1 MAVARTSRL
10 KSYGTWMAVVKTLE
24 SYDDLKVTEEDFD
37 RDPWLLNTPA
47 GYVDL
52 RELKISP
59 HDPDKLMRRMTCVA
73 PDMRTLHA
81 CIYGGT
87 QWKDVI
93 PLYWMVSENLSRE
106 PTPEDAPELGEIRP
120 GFMVAQDRVFGYSFS
135 GSLHHQAIAFIQ
147 GIAGIGKT
155 QIFEAGLTISG
166 SYGHG
171 LTDNFINKTDDGKR
185 FDTMQLIGIRFAF
198 MDETRAGATFDDTRM
213 SKVAASKFL
222 VGEIKGGRVGVEF
235 KNTTKL
241 LIVGNHRPH
250 IQNGLTGGLTS
261 RMLLFEAGG
270 KNYRNRTGET
280 GELGERIVNGEGP
293 QLLAYFIW
301 QAYLDYVDYTT
312 NGSAEWRK
320 VVAPMREAAETYTR
334 ESSFIHEWAAAHN
347 LVEADGLLF
356 GLTEAHQSFVDY
368 AQKRGNRSAQRMAMP
383 EFKDTMR
390 AAFKSIDFKGRTARP
405 NHGRTAIRGFGRPLD
420 RFDNVTVLDKHK
432 PAATET
438 KTVH

>member
-120 GFMVAQDRVFGYSFS
+120 GFMAAQDRVFGYSFS

-280 GELGERIVNGEGP
+280 GELGERIVNG
-293 QLLAYFIW
+293 
-301 QAYLDYVDYTT
+301 
-312 NGSAEWRK
+312 
-320 VVAPMREAAETYTR
+320 REAAETYTR

-420 RFDNVTVLDKHK
+420 RFDNVTVLDIHK